1 MQGESEDLQNQ
12 LNHVYSRKVCVGTGL
27 FYFLTKI
34 QMKKVFRGALCACV
48 AGFVLASCEPVIGGD
63 EELVVSHP
71 DVFILCEGL
80 YQANN
85 ADISAYKS
93 DSMLCTGEYYLKQ
106 NGQYLG
112 DTGQDILYHN
122 GHLYVSV
129 YGSSYIAKLNIEG
142 EELMR
147 RSFSPEEGQPRY
159 ITAEGDYLYVT
170 LYSGKVAKMKASD
183 LSVVDYAPVGMNP
196 EGIVVYKDQLLV
208 ANSGWGYDNTVTI
221 IDMASFDSI
230 ASITVEW
237 NPQQLVVSGD
247 SVFLLANGQYDE
259 NWNCDYPVQS
269 INVAERTART
279 IANATRAVAYE
290 GTLYLCNSV
299 TDWNTYA
306 TVSTFFTYDV
316 STATVDSVSFLQGDT
331 EEVASNSVY
340 MMEVNPAN
348 GEIYIGLSG
357 SKFVSSGM
365 VHRYGRDGGLIHRFD
380 VLGANPSQAVFVER

>member
-1 MQGESEDLQNQ
+1 
-12 LNHVYSRKVCVGTGL
+12 
-27 FYFLTKI
+27 
-34 QMKKVFRGALCACV
+34 MKKVYRSVLCACL

-63 EELVVSHP
+63 EELGKGESSVGGSISGDSILSVVGKP
-71 DVFILCEGL
+71 DVFILCEGT

-93 DSMLCTGEYYLKQ
+93 DSMLCVGEYYLVQ

-122 GHLYVSV
+122 GFLYVSV
-129 YGSSYIAKLNIEG
+129 YGSSYIAKLNVEG
-142 EELMR
+142 QELCR
-147 RSFSPEEGQPRY
+147 YSFSPEEGQPRY
-159 ITAEGDYLYVT
+159 LAAEGEHLYVT
-170 LYSGKVAKMKASD
+170 LYSGQVAKMRASD

-221 IDMASFDSI
+221 IDKATFDSI

-237 NPQQLVVSGD
+237 NPQQFVLAGD
-247 SVFLLANGQYDE
+247 SVYLLANGQYDA

-269 INVAERTART
+269 IDVAKRAART
-279 IANATRAVAYE
+279 ITHATRAVAYE

-299 TDWNTYA
+299 TDWATYE
-306 TVSTFFTYDV
+306 TTNTFFTYDV
-316 STATVDSVSFLQGDT
+316 EADTLSNASFLQGDT

-340 MMEVNPAN
+340 MMEVNPKN

-357 SKFVSSGM
+357 NKFVSSGM
-365 VHRYGRDGGLIHRFD
+365 VHRYGADGVLIHRFD
-380 VLGANPSQAVFVER
+380 VQGANPNQAAFVER